1 MLFFPNLSFSTLHEY
16 TRRIM
21 LSLILAVISILIYQE
36 NVATF
41 LLGSMLHASQVVTL
55 TSNKEKDTKSFL
67 LTEEYQLI
75 SGSFLALSS
84 TTAYVVS
91 AVNNKKTWSIFAIY
105 EIMLKRNQQSATF
118 HMDRFDRKIH
128 LLTSCELAF
137 SQLTRWHSP
146 LSSSTPREVYV
157 TKMPLLYSFSKPKR
171 ESVHTSWPCKHQLLE
186 GKR

>member
-41 LLGSMLHASQVVTL
+41 LLGSMLYASQVVTL

-91 AVNNKKTWSIFAIY
+91 AVNNKKNLVNFCN
-105 EIMLKRNQQSATF
+105 L
-118 HMDRFDRKIH
+118 
-128 LLTSCELAF
+128 
-137 SQLTRWHSP
+137 
-146 LSSSTPREVYV
+146 
-157 TKMPLLYSFSKPKR
+157 
-171 ESVHTSWPCKHQLLE
+171 
-186 GKR
+186 